1 MSDWNTQ
8 VIDEFR
14 ANGGKVGGPMEGRQ
28 LLLLHHRGAKSGI
41 ERVSPLVYQC
51 LENGYAVFASKGG
64 ADENPAWLH
73 NLNANPEASVEVSN
87 EVVAVTARVASGE
100 EHDHIWRQQ
109 VQDFSFFADYQEKT
123 TRDVIP
129 VVVLEPG

>member
-14 ANGGKVGGPMEGRQ
+14 ANGGKLGGSMAGRP
-28 LLLLHHRGAKSGI
+28 LLLLHHTGAKSGI
-41 ERVSPLVYQC
+41 ERVSPLVYQR
-51 LENGYAVFASKGG
+51 LDNGYGVFASKGG

-73 NLNANPEASVEVSN
+73 NLNANPEASIEVGN

-100 EHDHIWRQQ
+100 EHDRIWTRQ
-109 VQDFSFFADYQEKT
+109 VHDFSFFADYQEKT

-129 VVVLEPG
+129 VVVLEPR